1 MEVDL
6 DADIMVSVRLSPRLM
21 LMLDSI
27 EDTIVGVC
35 TMEVVYTMEV
45 DLDADIMVSVRLS
58 PRLMQ
63 VTMVDT
69 MEILDMLD
77 TMVDTMVDTPILLMA
92 SMDKDQRYQNGHG
105 QPTTFF
111 IVTNFLVPDMMFVN
125 K

>member
-1 MEVDL
+1 MGMELVYTMEVDL
-6 DADIMVSVRLSPRLM
+6 DADIMESVR

-63 VTMVDT
+63 DTMVDT
-69 MEILDMLD
+69 MEILDMQG
-77 TMVDTMVDTPILLMA
+77 TMVDTMVDTPILLMDT
-92 SMDKDQRYQNGHG
+92 MDKDQ
-105 QPTTFF
+105 
-111 IVTNFLVPDMMFVN
+111 
-125 K
+125 

>member
-1 MEVDL
+1 MGDT
-6 DADIMVSVRLSPRLM
+6 MV
-21 LMLDSI
+21 
-27 EDTIVGVC
+27 EVC
-35 TMEVVYTMEV
+35 TMVVVSTMEL

-63 VTMVDT
+63 DTMVDT

-92 SMDKDQRYQNGHG
+92 TMDKDHSYQNGHG

-111 IVTNFLVPDMMFVN
+111 LVTNFLVPDMMFVN